1 MTARPALGYPV
12 SAAVRFYEV
21 SPRKCRRPRGR
32 EYALPTVVACIQRQA
47 LPGIGLRIDRVAK
60 TWVERDEQ
68 SMIDFDRVVGELRK
82 KFDAE
87 LWTARVPRY
96 RQSVDWRGT
105 PLIGRSASATYY
117 LHLCRELPAKA
128 DVEKAKAARDH
139 AVNRLRHMGYEVEM
153 VNEDGGRVRMAPTKQ
168 RKAAAR

>member
-87 LWTARVPRY
+87 LWQTQVPKY
-96 RQSVDWRGT
+96 AE
-105 PLIGRSASATYY
+105 PLPLGMFQQRRRASATYY
-117 LHLCRELPAKA
+117 LHLCRELPKKA
-128 DVEKAKAARDH
+128 DVEKAKAARDY

-168 RKAAAR
+168 RKTETR